1 MAWLVALGAIAAS
14 AIALRSATELAERRG
29 QFVSV
34 VTHELR
40 TPLTT
45 FCLYSQMLSDGMV
58 IDPSAQAQYHATLH
72 RESQRLTRIVESVL
86 EYARLGKRKHQ
97 ANQHPK
103 PDATSIATVLEAL
116 APSFKDRCQAA
127 GMNFVESRQG
137 DTQTSIRIDRATLE
151 RILFNLV
158 DNACKYASPASPNT
172 IELHAS
178 TTSSSLILRVRDHGP
193 GISLR
198 ESRRVFEPFFRG
210 SKQADGAVAGLG
222 LGLAL
227 SHTLAR
233 ELGGELAL
241 LPTPSGGGAEFR
253 LTLPLDR
260 A

>member
-29 QFVSV
+29 QFVSA

-86 EYARLGKRKHQ
+86 EYARLGKRKHH

-127 GMNFVESRQG
+127 GMNFVESRTG

-172 IELHAS
+172 IELHAT

-193 GISLR
+193 GISPR